1 MTGTIEI
8 TGTGGIIEGN
18 LGAANVNVNL
28 DDVLH
33 FDGTDDK
40 IDTNIT
46 LSTTFDGAFTVSTWV
61 KLDDGQGTG
70 RRILGSR
77 NSASEDWV
85 QLMVESSGKVSL
97 YYESNNNSTEAMTNS
112 VIFPNGE
119 TPWVHIAATVP
130 TSGNIIIY
138 INGVAQS
145 LDGTKDGDMSGI
157 TVGDFSTTTDL
168 FI

>member
-1 MTGTIEI
+1 MAGTINI
-8 TGTGGIIEGN
+8 TGTGVIIEGN

-112 VIFPNGE
+112 VFFRMEKRLG
-119 TPWVHIAATVP
+119 
-130 TSGNIIIY
+130 Y
-138 INGVAQS
+138 ILQ
-145 LDGTKDGDMSGI
+145 LQCQLLEI
-157 TVGDFSTTTDL
+157 L
-168 FI
+168 